1 MTCAVGF
8 FVADASAQESLPKRV
23 RELLDG
29 TLSTNLTVVITV
41 THLCVLTYQKT
52 HQEGLELVGSVHE
65 LEEILVFLIL
75 SKYHSID
82 TPLVQLIP
90 FINFSIAEKNTA
102 FSSVTKNCSG
112 WSGAQTVVTR
122 GWASLKIMGQCS
134 KKA

>member
-52 HQEGLELVGSVHE
+52 HQEGLELVGSVQE
-65 LEEILVFLIL
+65 LEEIHPCFSYFVQIPQ
-75 SKYHSID
+75 HRHPAGPADSIY
-82 TPLVQLIP
+82 
-90 FINFSIAEKNTA
+90 
-102 FSSVTKNCSG
+102 
-112 WSGAQTVVTR
+112 
-122 GWASLKIMGQCS
+122 
-134 KKA
+134 